1 MPSLEKL
8 FRVLIDNRMDALA
21 LEPGDLPVLRQGESE
36 HRVTKTTL
44 EGESIRLLLNE
55 LEPDPPL
62 AADGEAG
69 ETRGFG
75 YTCDGVE
82 LRVQATRGE
91 KGWSAVVARAEAAE
105 AGPEPAS
112 RPAPA
117 ASETGREPAPAAAA
131 AAPAEAAA
139 TAGETAPVTSIP
151 DLLRELVERGGSDL
165 HLTSQQPPRIRLHG
179 ELETLAGYAAPES
192 EELKKLLF
200 EITPERSRDQ
210 FESTN
215 DTDFA
220 FELPGTARFRINLFR
235 DRLGVGAV
243 MRVIPTEIPGFG
255 ELGIPEVM
263 RQVVHLTK
271 GLVLVT
277 GPTGSGKSTTLA
289 ALIDLINRERY
300 DHIVTIEDPI
310 EFVHPSRRCL
320 VNQREVGVHT
330 QSFKKA
336 LRAAL
341 REDPD
346 IVLVGEMRDLE
357 TTSTAIETAETGH
370 LVFGTLHTTTAPST
384 VERLIDQFPADR
396 QGQIRMM
403 LAESLFAVV
412 AQTLLRRIGGGR
424 VAAFEVLVGTP
435 AVSNLIREGKTFQ
448 IASAMQTGRR
458 QGMRLLNESLIELV
472 KKKLVEPLEAYR
484 KSVEKNDLL
493 AKLKAEGIELDTG
506 TAGGSS

>member
-1 MPSLEKL
+1 MPALEKL
-8 FRVLIDNRMDALA
+8 FRVLIENRMEALV
-21 LEPGDLPVLRQGESE
+21 LEPGELPLLRLGDTE
-36 HRVTKTTL
+36 HRVTKTKL
-44 EGESIRLLLNE
+44 DGEAIRKLLNE
-55 LEPDPPL
+55 LGPDPLL

-69 ETRGFG
+69 EKRHFDYGF
-75 YTCDGVE
+75 DGAQ
-82 LRVQATRGE
+82 LRVTATRGAE
-91 KGWSAVVARAEAAE
+91 GWWAVVAPPAASE
-105 AGPEPAS
+105 PAPGPEAV
-112 RPAPA
+112 PAPA
-117 ASETGREPAPAAAA
+117 ADRPSDAPAPAAAA
-131 AAPAEAAA
+131 TGAPIASVA
-139 TAGETAPVTSIP
+139 
-151 DLLRELVERGGSDL
+151 DLLLVLVERDGSDL
-165 HLTSQQPPRIRLHG
+165 HLTAQQAPRIRRHG
-179 ELETLAGYAAPES
+179 ELEILPGYAAPTS
-192 EELKKLLF
+192 DELKQLLF
-200 EITPERSRDQ
+200 QLAPERIRDQ
-210 FESTN
+210 FESTH
-215 DTDFA
+215 DADFA
-220 FELPGTARFRINLFR
+220 FELPGKARFRINLFR

-243 MRVIPTEIPGFG
+243 MRVIPTEIPTFG
-255 ELGIPEVM
+255 ELGLPEIL
-263 RQVVHLTK
+263 RQVVDLTK

-289 ALIDLINRERY
+289 AIVDLINHARS
-300 DHIVTIEDPI
+300 DHIITIEDPI
-310 EFVHPSRRCL
+310 EFVHPSRKCL

-330 QSFKKA
+330 SSFKHA

-412 AQTLLRRIGGGR
+412 SQVLLRKLGGGR

-458 QGMRLLNESLIELV
+458 QGMRLLNESLIDLVKRELV
-472 KKKLVEPLEAYR
+472 DPLEAYR
-484 KSVEKNDLL
+484 KSVEKEDLL
-493 AKLKAEGIELDTG
+493 AKLKKEGIELETRS
-506 TAGGSS
+506 AGGSS

>member
-8 FRVLIDNRMDALA
+8 FRVLIENRMEALA
-21 LEPGDLPVLRQGESE
+21 LAPGDLPTLRQGEAE

-44 EGESIRLLLNE
+44 DGESIRLLLNE

-62 AADGEAG
+62 ADDAEAG
-69 ETRGFG
+69 ETRRFA
-75 YTCDGVE
+75 YDFAGVE
-82 LRVQATRGE
+82 LRITATRGDG
-91 KGWSAVVARAEAAE
+91 GWSAVVV
-105 AGPEPAS
+105 
-112 RPAPA
+112 PA
-117 ASETGREPAPAAAA
+117 AGEPAPAAE
-131 AAPAEAAA
+131 AAPEVPAAPEAAPRRAAVREPAAPEAA
-139 TAGETAPVTSIP
+139 TAAAKSIAGVP
-151 DLLRELVERGGSDL
+151 DLLLELVERDGSDL
-165 HLTSQQPPRIRLHG
+165 HLSAHQPPRIRRHG
-179 ELETLAGYAAPES
+179 LLEPLAGYAAPSS
-192 EELKKLLF
+192 EELKQLLF
-200 EITPERSRDQ
+200 QITPERNRDQ
-210 FESTN
+210 FESTH

-220 FELPGTARFRINLFR
+220 FEIPDTARFRINLFR

-243 MRVIPTEIPGFG
+243 MRVIPTEIPTF
-255 ELGIPEVM
+255 ESLGLPEVM
-263 RQVVHLTK
+263 RQVIHLSK

-289 ALIDLINRERY
+289 ALIDLINGERA
-300 DHIVTIEDPI
+300 DHIITIEDPI

-330 QSFKKA
+330 ESFQKA

-403 LAESLFAVV
+403 LAESLFAVISQV
-412 AQTLLRRIGGGR
+412 LLRRVGGGR

-458 QGMRLLNESLIELV
+458 QGMQLLNESLIGLV
-472 KKKLVEPLEAYR
+472 KKGHVEPLEAYR
-484 KSVEKNDLL
+484 KSVEKDELL
-493 AKLKAEGIELDTG
+493 AKLKAEGIELETG
-506 TAGGSS
+506 AGGGSS

>member
-1 MPSLEKL
+1 MPTLAKL
-8 FRVLIDNRMDALA
+8 FRVLIDNRMDALV
-21 LEPGDLPVLRQGESE
+21 LEPGELPRLRQGETE

-44 EGESIRLLLNE
+44 DGESIRLLLNE
-55 LEPDPPL
+55 LEPEPPL
-62 AADGEAG
+62 AADGEGGAP
-69 ETRGFG
+69 RRFG
-75 YTCDGVE
+75 YDHDGVE
-82 LRVQATRGE
+82 LRVTATFGE
-91 KGWSAVVARAEAAE
+91 AGWSAVVAPAAADEAA
-105 AGPEPAS
+105 AGA
-112 RPAPA
+112 
-117 ASETGREPAPAAAA
+117 APAAAA
-131 AAPAEAAA
+131 SPGVSEPAPSPAEAAA
-139 TAGETAPVTSIP
+139 PPAATARAGAPITSVP
-151 DLLRELVERGGSDL
+151 DLLRELVELGGSDL
-165 HLTSQQPPRIRLHG
+165 HLGSRQPPRIRRNG
-179 ELETLAGYAAPES
+179 ELETLAGYAPPES
-192 EELKKLLF
+192 EELEKLLF
-200 EITPERSRDQ
+200 EIAPERSREE

-220 FELPGTARFRINLFR
+220 FELPDTARFRVNFFR

-243 MRVIPTEIPGFG
+243 MRVIPSEIPDF
-255 ELGIPEVM
+255 EALGLPEVL

-277 GPTGSGKSTTLA
+277 GPTGCGKSTTLA
-289 ALIDLINRERY
+289 ALIDLINRERS
-300 DHIVTIEDPI
+300 DHIITIEDPI
-310 EFVHPSRRCL
+310 EFVHRSRRCL

-330 QSFKKA
+330 ASFKKA

-370 LVFGTLHTTTAPST
+370 LVFGTLHTTTAPAT
-384 VERLIDQFPADR
+384 VERLVDQFPADR

-403 LAESLFAVV
+403 LAESLFAVLSQV
-412 AQTLLRRIGGGR
+412 LLRRIGGGR

-472 KKKLVEPLEAYR
+472 KRELVEPLEAYR
-484 KSVEKNDLL
+484 KSVEKEDLV
-493 AKLKAEGIELDTG
+493 AKLKAEGIQLETG
-506 TAGGSS
+506 TAGGSSS